1 MNTNLLQ
8 LCKNRDNLLSGM
20 AMNMMSK
27 FEKYWGCEANQNFL
41 LYVANVLDPR
51 LKLKYVKFCFDELYD
66 YDKAQ
71 LLTKEVKDHLV
82 SLYEFY
88 LKADEVV
95 DDNRHKQDVNDAI
108 DDMEIDV
115 NTLARFKRHL
125 QEEESVENRNEVE
138 RYLVDGCE
146 DPNDDKLDI
155 LGWWKINASK
165 YKILSKVAQHVLAIP
180 ISTLASESAFSTGG
194 RTLDQFRS
202 SLSLATVQTL
212 ICC

>member
-8 LCKNRDNLLSGM
+8 LCKSRDNLLSGM

-51 LKLKYVKFCFDELYD
+51 LKLKYMKFCFDELYD

-71 LLTKEVKDHLV
+71 LLTKEVKDHFV

-88 LKADEVV
+88 LKANEVV

-108 DDMEIDV
+108 DDIEVDV
-115 NTLARFKRHL
+115 NTLARFKKHL

-165 YKILSKVAQHVLAIP
+165 YKILSKVVQHILAIP
-180 ISTLASESAFSTGG
+180 ISTLASESAFSTGD
-194 RTLDQFRS
+194 RILDQFRS